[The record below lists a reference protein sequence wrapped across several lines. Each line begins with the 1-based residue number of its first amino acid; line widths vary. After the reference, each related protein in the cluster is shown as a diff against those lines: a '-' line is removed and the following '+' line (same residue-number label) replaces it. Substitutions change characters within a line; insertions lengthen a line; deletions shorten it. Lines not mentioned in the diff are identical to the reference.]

1 MLRSGLPDR
10 QREKIMGNKTRKNTN
25 NFIVQGGILAIASI
39 LVRMI
44 GLVYRIPMTAIIGDR
59 GNTYYSCAYSIYQ
72 ILLLLSSYSLPVAVS
87 KLVSQKTANGE
98 YRNIQRIMKV
108 TFAFALTVS
117 GIFAVATYFGAPFL
131 ADTIVNTPLAYISLR
146 FLAPAIFVVALLGVY
161 RGFFQGMGSTLPT
174 AISQIAEQ
182 IVNAVVSIVAAY
194 FLFQFGTATD
204 LTTGMDEYKYAWGA
218 AGGTIGTGMGALT
231 GMLFCMF
238 LYKAYQKHFRK
249 MVRKDKSEQV
259 ESYGQILKLLVAT
272 IVPVILSTAVYN
284 LIDILDNSIYSHYM
298 DGSVSYQKLWG
309 AYSGKY
315 LLLVHVPVA
324 IASAMAA
331 SSVPAITKAQKAGDQ
346 KGMVRKIAVV
356 LKCTMLIAI
365 PAAIGLGVLGIPVIK
380 LLYPSDTSSAG
391 LYLTIGSLAV
401 VLYSLSTITN
411 GILQGVGK
419 MNIPVRNA
427 VISLIVHTGAL
438 VYLLWYLNMGIY
450 GVILA
455 YLIFGMCMATLNC
468 FSIYRY
474 TGYQQDL
481 GQVYLLPGLASVIMG
496 IVAGLV
502 YYLILKLTDS
512 NAVSVLIAIAAA
524 VVVYGVLLL
533 LMKVVTEE
541 ELKNMPKGDLLIRLF
556 KKMKLMK

>member
-1 MLRSGLPDR
+1 
-10 QREKIMGNKTRKNTN
+10 MGNKTGKNTS

-44 GLVYRIPMTAIIGDR
+44 GLIYRIPMTAIIGDR
-59 GNTYYSCAYSIYQ
+59 GNTYYSCAFSIYQ

-87 KLVSQKTANGE
+87 KLVSQKTAGGE

-108 TFAFALTVS
+108 TFVFAVTVS
-117 GIFAVATYFGAPFL
+117 GIFAAATYFGAPFL
-131 ADTIVNTPLAYISLR
+131 AETIVNTPLAYISLR
-146 FLAPAIFVVALLGVY
+146 FLAPAIFIVALLGVY

-182 IVNAVVSIVAAY
+182 IVNAIVSIAAAY
-194 FLFQFGTATD
+194 FLFRFGTATD
-204 LTTGMDEYKYAWGA
+204 VATGLDEYKYAWGA
-218 AGGTIGTGMGALT
+218 AGGTIGTGMGALA

-238 LYKAYQKHFRK
+238 LYQAYQKHMRRQI
-249 MVRKDKSEQV
+249 RKDKTQQV
-259 ESYGQILKLLVAT
+259 DSYGQIAKVLIAT

-284 LIDILDNSIYSHYM
+284 LIDILDNSIFSHYM
-298 DGSVSYQKLWG
+298 DGSILYQKLWG

-331 SSVPAITKAQKAGDQ
+331 SSVPAITRAQKAGDK

-365 PAAIGLGVLGIPVIK
+365 PAAVGLGVLGIPVIK

-391 LYLTIGSLAV
+391 LYLTVGSLAV

-427 VISLIVHTGAL
+427 VISLIVHTAAL
-438 VYLLWYLNMGIY
+438 VYLLWYMNMGIY
-450 GVILA
+450 GVIMA

-474 TGYQQDL
+474 TGYQQNL
-481 GQVYLLPGLASVIMG
+481 GQVYILPGIASAVMG
-496 IVAGLV
+496 VAAGLV
-502 YYLILKLTDS
+502 YYLLEKAAG
-512 NAVSVLIAIAAA
+512 NAIAVLAAIIAA
-524 VVVYGVLLL
+524 VGVYGALLL

-541 ELKNMPKGDLLIRLF
+541 ELQSMPKGALLIRLL
-556 KKMKLMK
+556 KKVKLLK